1 MTNIQNSDN
10 NECFKWYLVKY
21 LNPTDHNLRS
31 ITKADNDFA
40 KKHDFKDI
48 KLPVKIRDIHK
59 IEKKDSFGISV
70 FGYENREGH
79 PIYV

>member
-21 LNPTDHNLRS
+21 LNPTDHNLRR
-31 ITKADNDFA
+31 ITKADKDFA

-48 KLPVKIRDIHK
+48 KFPVKIRDTLK

-70 FGYENREGH
+70 FGYENREEYL
-79 PIYV
+79 IYV

>member
-21 LNPTDHNLRS
+21 LNPTDHNLRR
-31 ITKADNDFA
+31 ITKADKDFA

-48 KLPVKIRDIHK
+48 KFPVKIRDTLE

-70 FGYENREGH
+70 FGYENREEYL
-79 PIYV
+79 IYV